1 MSLRQS
7 EQSGADFSEVSEEC
21 ETCERET
28 PHEITLELRTE
39 NPNSN
44 FSREPYRVAE
54 CTVCGETTTRR
65 MNNA

>member
-1 MSLRQS
+1 VSSTTGRS
-7 EQSGADFSEVSEEC
+7 PEFSEVGEEC

-28 PHEITLELRTE
+28 PHEITVKIRTE
-39 NPNSN
+39 NPDST